1 MRWLVPLAVA
11 MLVPLLSGCTGA
23 AGCAN
28 GSDGQTCVGEGV
40 VAYNGASN
48 GTQTSD
54 PIECGTDGHLSWT
67 SNIGGGSVTF
77 TVKDN
82 VGVVQFTKTLS
93 GPGQS
98 ADEKPIQGVAG
109 DWVLVAARSGGLTGS
124 FSGQYTAN
132 IHC

>member
-1 MRWLVPLAVA
+1 MASLRGLRGPSWDSETLQARLRRATSVGSLSDPTTGRPLMQPGDSTSGPIGIRSPTPGTWSMLWLVPLAVA

-54 PIECGTDGHLSWT
+54 P
-67 SNIGGGSVTF
+67 
-77 TVKDN
+77 
-82 VGVVQFTKTLS
+82 
-93 GPGQS
+93 
-98 ADEKPIQGVAG
+98 
-109 DWVLVAARSGGLTGS
+109 
-124 FSGQYTAN
+124 
-132 IHC
+132 